1 MSIFWAV
8 RVERRSSLEQKWR
21 GMSLPVNPE
30 CGNNVVQVVPRDSRQ
45 DVLLAEL
52 ILIGQRHQKYGLVVA
67 TDVLGTVGSFHNKT
81 LVAGNIWQWG
91 ILFRRACGA
100 RPGAMWRMRGL
111 RPTDVGGIQR
121 VQSEALALNPRRLR
135 DAALVAFGLCRDS
148 PTCSHQGAGRPF
160 AENPSARLLL
170 SLSHRSS
177 CAFLDMA
184 VRLHCHRGPGTPDS
198 LGAASPRCHRLQSLV
213 S

>member
-30 CGNNVVQVVPRDSRQ
+30 CGNNVVQV
-45 DVLLAEL
+45 
-52 ILIGQRHQKYGLVVA
+52 
-67 TDVLGTVGSFHNKT
+67 DVLGTVGSFHNKT

-121 VQSEALALNPRRLR
+121 VQSEGLVLKILCDLLNNQRLR

-160 AENPSARLLL
+160 AENPSASAAALPPWSWHTRLSRGCVSTVPPAPVSREL
-170 SLSHRSS
+170 R
-177 CAFLDMA
+177 
-184 VRLHCHRGPGTPDS
+184 VRLP
-198 LGAASPRCHRLQSLV
+198 
-213 S
+213 

>member
-30 CGNNVVQVVPRDSRQ
+30 CGNNVVQV
-45 DVLLAEL
+45 
-52 ILIGQRHQKYGLVVA
+52 
-67 TDVLGTVGSFHNKT
+67 DVLGTVGSFHNKT

-121 VQSEALALNPRRLR
+121 VQSEGLVLKILCDLLNNQRLR